1 MVGGSFTGGASSNGY
16 TLDYVMSDT
25 EVNAECSYDISFA
38 DDVNF
43 AAESNGKDVY
53 VELVNNSGS
62 TYHLDEGKIRTNPCF
77 YMSGGSVRV
86 MQEHFPKNKEIMQMT
101 LPYINGANVS
111 FKISKDA
118 SFVQETS
125 FVEDAIKPVMQKFR
139 AFSSSLF

>member
-53 VELVNNSGS
+53 VELVN
-62 TYHLDEGKIRTNPCF
+62 RTIQLSH
-77 YMSGGSVRV
+77 YK
-86 MQEHFPKNKEIMQMT
+86 EHEVN
-101 LPYINGANVS
+101 LS
-111 FKISKDA
+111 
-118 SFVQETS
+118 
-125 FVEDAIKPVMQKFR
+125 
-139 AFSSSLF
+139 